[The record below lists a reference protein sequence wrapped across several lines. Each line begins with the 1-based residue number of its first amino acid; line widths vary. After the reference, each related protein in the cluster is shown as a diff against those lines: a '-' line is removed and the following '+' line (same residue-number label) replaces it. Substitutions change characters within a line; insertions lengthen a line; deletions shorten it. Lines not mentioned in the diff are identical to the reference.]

1 MPQRSKKSRA
11 AFARNNQQI
20 QKKITKKENETMAH
34 KYEIDPSDYIDVAT
48 GKENEVNFIH
58 TNENVPVDALGIKY
72 IRQVQGNFHQG
83 NLKEFNYES
92 AGVQCSCNAL
102 VMLCKVNRIYH
113 NLIPQHLDDVLRSGD
128 NLYKSTARK
137 LEMCGELARD
147 RTLENDQLP
156 KTVVLEDY
164 QYTIEYDIL
173 RYGTLDDERESD
185 LDTLEAEI
193 NRSFAISERNILI
206 FGGYMMALYRDVVT
220 DQYLF
225 FDSHSRDR
233 FGYPSPDG
241 TAVARIFP
249 DIDSLIQFLH
259 VLADNLNLN
268 PRNFGIQP
276 VIVTVTERSTHHQ
289 PVQRK
294 HQTRTIMCA
303 SKHPHNEPGCSK
315 WNSCNEPIQET
326 LTFTSNFH
334 EQSSANI
341 STNENALNPSITDG
355 SNRALAIDKIYASQ
369 PTSNQIKD
377 KKDVKRLSRYQKWLN
392 NLSTSKRNELLTR
405 KRKSS
410 NEYFACPQK
419 AKRKRKQTEERYHQN
434 PEIAARKREQARQQ
448 SDDTYKNPKKAE
460 SKRQQ
465 AKTRYHQNP
474 EIAATKCEQAKT
486 RYHQNPEIATR
497 KREQAR
503 QQSDDTYKNPKKAE
517 SKRQQAKTR
526 YHQNPEIAA
535 TKCEQAK
542 TRYHQNPEIAAR
554 KREQARQQSDD
565 TYKNPKKAESKRQ
578 QAKTRYH
585 QNPEIAATKC
595 EQAKTRY
602 HQNPEIA
609 ATKCEQ
615 AKTRYH
621 QNPEIAATKCEQAK
635 TRYHQ
640 NPEIAATKCEQ
651 AKTRYHQNPEIAAT
665 KCEQAKTRYHQN
677 PEIAATKCEQ
687 AKTRYHQNPEIAA
700 RKREQA
706 RQGST
711 RRYQNQNVREAKIQQ
726 SKSNRSNRNSNI
738 ESVIT
743 NFKKSCKDGQQL
755 IYICQICQRVHFK
768 HQGQTFHKEKY
779 NTRVLLKCFAPDSTI
794 DQLPVPTDKH
804 DHNVW
809 ICNTCHQNIYKQ
821 RIVPRLATVNKLNLL
836 EIPPELSQLNMLER
850 HLIAPAIPFM
860 KMISLIKGAQKGIHG
875 QVVCV
880 KADVNTT
887 AKCLPR
893 LPTDESLIRVKLK
906 RKLEYKGHH
915 MCQDV
920 NPTKVKQALS
930 WLKDNNPNYE
940 EIDVNFKDFDALA
953 GDELIHDDHHVNENN
968 LRNEISHEDSVKN
981 DHPVNEDNLRNEH
994 IHEDIDEDA
1003 AEVAI
1008 ATEIFQIHDNII
1020 DNDNNN
1026 YNRSFHVDDDDSNVK
1041 EDTEHT
1047 TDFKDDMHE
1056 VHRDHVDHNSNDHEL
1071 HSNNQEI
1078 DDEEQGENDNIT
1090 NTSAPLYSFL
1100 HPVDFAQYLAD
1111 KHDSSILAVAPGEG
1125 NTPQKVLEMESK
1137 SFPVE
1142 FPDGSNTYTEKRR
1155 QKLSPSRYF
1164 NSRLFSA
1171 DNRFA
1176 RNPEYIFFALYA
1188 TEVHQIHSNVS
1199 IAIRIGSTK
1208 TSDGKDITA
1217 SMLRDHEQ
1225 VKRIIQRDEGYR
1237 FLTHIRGTPAYWEK
1251 SKRDL
1256 FAMIRQLGIPTFFV
1270 TFSAADRRWIEID
1283 NAILTSQGK
1292 QPMSDEQHKNMTW
1305 EQHCDIIMSNP
1316 VAAARMFQ
1324 QRVHTF
1330 INDVIMSE
1338 ANPIGKVQDF
1348 YYRTEFQQRGWPHIH
1363 MVLWVENAPRYNE
1376 ESEDEVIEFI
1386 DKYISCEVPPES
1398 DEELHEIVTSVQTHS
1413 KNHTKSCRKGG
1424 KVCRYNF
1431 PKPPSNRTF
1440 ICEPVDRIHANEN
1453 DPNYQA
1459 ELDKRK
1465 EEENQAKERLKTI
1478 WELLANSD
1486 ADETEWNE
1494 ILHTAGI
1501 TQSEFEKCLATLAQR
1516 RTPYLKRRVKDQW
1529 INNYN
1534 PHLIRCWNGN
1544 MDIQYVLDPYA
1555 VAMYIVSYIT
1565 KSEREMGDLLKN
1577 AQREASEGNTDAI
1590 QQLRKLGSVYLQ
1602 NREISVMGAIY
1613 LICSMPLRNSTRNV
1627 IFLQTSSDG
1636 QKISLPLEQL
1646 QANAGKSEQVWMPT
1660 QIEKYIGRPHSAKYN
1675 SMCMAR
1681 FFSSHYQVTSAAGN
1695 ACNSDTD
1702 DDSDETDNE
1711 ELHDDTDT
1719 EQGIDSTIQDD
1730 NQGVNVSSHQHN
1742 TNKRRQKS
1750 KPIQL
1755 TNSSVKMK
1763 ERSSGKAA
1771 VIRYPHVSVK
1781 KDKERYHMNMLRL
1794 YLPHRTEN
1802 IKPSNYPTYENY
1814 HLTGH
1819 TIINGT
1825 KVQVKQVVEENMAD
1839 FEPETD
1845 ELDEAWEALR
1855 DAVDLQDAWA
1865 AINPQGE
1872 QQRLD
1877 DMIDQV
1883 RLDESDDDFSEIQI
1897 PELKQRNRSC
1907 HKDMLR
1913 CAIES
1918 CNPQIT
1924 PDQAQSMMRKLNEK
1938 QRQLFNYVSKWC
1950 DDKARD
1956 LTVPPFHIFLTGGA
1970 GTGKSHVIN
1979 CIKYYAQKVFS
1990 RITESADDVTVLLLA
2005 HTGTA
2010 AFNISG
2016 ETICSALKI
2025 GTSLSDY
2032 KPLAEDS
2039 LNTLRT
2045 RYQHLQLV
2053 IIDEISMVSVPQLSY
2068 IHGRLQQIKGT
2079 SQTSYFGNVSI
2090 LAVGDFYQLP
2100 PVCPRTP
2107 LCFLNKE
2114 ILKDLWNFLFQKVE
2128 LTEIMRQKNDAVFAN
2143 MLNRLRMR
2151 KKDEPLQETDVKLLE
2166 SRTVKENI
2174 LTPPPDALHLFYKN
2188 VDVNKHNDAK
2198 IATLNTK
2205 KYTVQAEDVDQK
2217 DGRIVKVNTTPHK
2230 TSRNDNTSLA
2240 PSLQLA
2246 VGARTML
2253 IANVDVSDGLCNGV
2267 SGIIEGIEFRNSTNM
2282 PSVVYVKFESDRIG
2296 VKARSAQFI
2305 PPQYSG
2311 CVPITPRKEVFKIK
2325 GKTYTT
2331 TRQQMPLKLAWAVTI
2346 HKVQGQTTDKAVISM
2361 EGLTA
2366 AMAYVA
2372 LSRVTTLEGLYLTNY
2387 DQSKIFCNKD
2397 IEANVGKMSSF
2408 DLSTANPLLELD
2420 HNKNFIIVHHNI
2432 QSLRCHIEDL
2442 KSNTQM
2448 RNAHVIC
2455 LSETWLTDNDIL
2467 EDLVID
2473 GYTLETLN
2481 VGRARGVAMYIQNS
2495 VDYSV
2500 LPILSN
2506 DCDTLAIRTYGATN
2520 MLIAVVYKPP
2530 GTRYGTFCTEMNNI
2544 TAQTELLET
2553 DHAVFVGDFN
2563 IDLMKDN
2570 TIPPR
2575 VFENYYQAISEPTTS
2590 NETLLDHIY
2599 IRPKPSINDFT
2610 ASVLPTYYS
2619 YHRPVFIAIKRKR

>member
-1 MPQRSKKSRA
+1 MPRRSKRSKAASARIIEKRESKFTFSNDEIHDNQNKGLTRKSH
-11 AFARNNQQI
+11 I
-20 QKKITKKENETMAH
+20 DLDDLKISYVSK
-34 KYEIDPSDYIDVAT
+34 
-48 GKENEVNFIH
+48 
-58 TNENVPVDALGIKY
+58 
-72 IRQVQGNFHQG
+72 IRGNFNQG
-83 NLKEFNYES
+83 DTQFS
-92 AGVQCSCNAL
+92 ADSRGVQCSCNAL
-102 VMLCKVNRIYH
+102 VMLCHVQTIFNDIKPY
-113 NLIPQHLDDVLRSGD
+113 HLDSVLRDGD
-128 NLYKSTARK
+128 KLYTECAKK
-137 LEMCGELARD
+137 LQACGQLARNGY
-147 RTLENDQLP
+147 LYHDQLP
-156 KTVVLEDY
+156 TDVVIRNVRY
-164 QYTIEYDIL
+164 KINYDEL
-173 RYGTLDDERESD
+173 KYGTLNQHRASIFEPLHVE
-185 LDTLEAEI
+185 LPKAFTV
-193 NRSFAISERNILI
+193 SEKNILI
-206 FGGYMMALYRDVVT
+206 LGGSMMALYKDIT
-220 DQYLF
+220 SGQYLF
-225 FDSHSRDR
+225 FDSHSRNESGFPDC
-233 FGYPSPDG
+233 DG
-241 TAVARIFP
+241 TSFAVTFP
-249 DIDSLIQFLH
+249 DINNLVKYLQALATKMNLDSTNYAILPLIIINEQNNRSDTQLLH
-259 VLADNLNLN
+259 KQNEKNDTPCIIIPSTETVSKTNNLAC
-268 PRNFGIQP
+268 RNQISSQNF
-276 VIVTVTERSTHHQ
+276 VTMKGHFQTGTLQSTS
-289 PVQRK
+289 
-294 HQTRTIMCA
+294 TI
-303 SKHPHNEPGCSK
+303 S
-315 WNSCNEPIQET
+315 
-326 LTFTSNFH
+326 
-334 EQSSANI
+334 SSA
-341 STNENALNPSITDG
+341 LTDEVNKL
-355 SNRALAIDKIYASQ
+355 SDR
-369 PTSNQIKD
+369 
-377 KKDVKRLSRYQKWLN
+377 RRMSRYQKWLADQ
-392 NLSTSKRNELLTR
+392 SISKKADLLAR

-410 NEYFACPQK
+410 SD
-419 AKRKRKQTEERYHQN
+419 TYHQN
-434 PEIAARKREQARQQ
+434 PECAAKKRKQASDAYKKPTNAERKRQQART
-448 SDDTYKNPKKAE
+448 TYKDPKKAE
-460 SKRQQ
+460 RKRQQ
-465 AKTRYHQNP
+465 ART
-474 EIAATKCEQAKT
+474 
-486 RYHQNPEIATR
+486 
-497 KREQAR
+497 
-503 QQSDDTYKNPKKAE
+503 TYEDPKKAE
-517 SKRQQAKTR
+517 RKRQQART
-526 YHQNPEIAA
+526 
-535 TKCEQAK
+535 
-542 TRYHQNPEIAAR
+542 
-554 KREQARQQSDD
+554 
-565 TYKNPKKAESKRQ
+565 TYEDPKKAERKRQ
-578 QAKTRYH
+578 QARTTYEDPKKA
-585 QNPEIAATKC
+585 E
-595 EQAKTRY
+595 
-602 HQNPEIA
+602 
-609 ATKCEQ
+609 
-615 AKTRYH
+615 
-621 QNPEIAATKCEQAK
+621 
-635 TRYHQ
+635 
-640 NPEIAATKCEQ
+640 
-651 AKTRYHQNPEIAAT
+651 
-665 KCEQAKTRYHQN
+665 
-677 PEIAATKCEQ
+677 
-687 AKTRYHQNPEIAA
+687 
-700 RKREQA
+700 RKRQQARTTYEDPKKAERKRQQARTTYEDPKKAERKRQQARTTYEDPKKAERKRQQARTTYEDPNKAERKRQQA
-706 RQGST
+706 RQSSQT
-711 RRYQNQNVREAKIQQ
+711 TYQDPQIRGIKIQQ
-726 SKSNRSNRNSNI
+726 SQSNRAQRRSNI
-738 ESVIT
+738 ETVIT

-755 IYICQICQRVHFK
+755 IYICQICQRIHFK

-779 NTRVLLKCFAPDSTI
+779 NKRILLKCLAPGSTI
-794 DQLPVPTDKH
+794 DQLPVPVDKH
-804 DHNVW
+804 DHHVW
-809 ICNTCHQNIYKQ
+809 ICNTCHLNIYKQ
-821 RIVPRLATVNKLNLL
+821 NIVPRLATVNKLTLHEL
-836 EIPPELSQLNMLER
+836 PPQLSQLNMLER

-906 RKLEYKGHH
+906 RKLQYKGHH

-920 NPTKVKQALS
+920 NPTKVNQALS

-940 EIDVNFKDFDALA
+940 EIDVNFQDFDTLA
-953 GDELIHDDHHVNENN
+953 DDQLMHDDHHVSEYD
-968 LRNEISHEDSVKN
+968 LRNGHSHEDSDEN
-981 DHPVNEDNLRNEH
+981 DHPVNEDDLRNEH
-994 IHEDIDEDA
+994 SHEDIDEDA
-1003 AEVAI
+1003 LEVAI
-1008 ATEIFQIHDNII
+1008 ATELFQIHENT
-1020 DNDNNN
+1020 NDNNN
-1026 YNRSFHVDDDDSNVK
+1026 SSFHDEDDSNVK
-1041 EDTEHT
+1041 ENTEHT
-1047 TDFKDDMHE
+1047 IDFKDNMNNNSHE
-1056 VHRDHVDHNSNDHEL
+1056 AHSDHVDHNSNDQEL
-1071 HSNNQEI
+1071 DSNNQEL
-1078 DDEEQGENDNIT
+1078 DDNDEGQDENDNIT

-1111 KHDSSILAVAPGEG
+1111 KHDSSILSVAPGEG

-1142 FPDGSNTYTEKRR
+1142 FPDGSNTYTEKRK

-1199 IAIRIGSTK
+1199 VAIRIGSTK

-1217 SMLRDHEQ
+1217 SMLRDPEQ

-1283 NAILTSQGK
+1283 NAILISQGK
-1292 QPMSDEQHKNMTW
+1292 PPMSEEQHKNMTW
-1305 EQHCDIIMSNP
+1305 EHHCDIIMSNP

-1324 QRVHTF
+1324 QRVYTF

-1338 ANPIGKVQDF
+1338 ANPIGKVRDY

-1363 MVLWVENAPRYNE
+1363 MVVWVENAPRYNE

-1440 ICEPVDRIHANEN
+1440 ICEPVDRIQGNED

-1459 ELDKRK
+1459 DLNNRK
-1465 EEENQAKERLKTI
+1465 EEENQAKQRLKTI
-1478 WELLANSD
+1478 WELLADSD
-1486 ADETEWNE
+1486 ADKTEWNE
-1494 ILHTAGI
+1494 ILNRAGI
-1501 TQSEFEKCLATLAQR
+1501 TQSEFEKCLAILAQR

-1577 AQREASEGNTDAI
+1577 AQREASEGNNDAI

-1675 SMCMAR
+1675 NMCMAR
-1681 FFSSHYQVTSAAGN
+1681 FFSSHYQVSNAAGN
-1695 ACNSDTD
+1695 ACSSDRD
-1702 DDSDETDNE
+1702 NDSDETENE
-1711 ELHDDTDT
+1711 ELHGETDT
-1719 EQGIDSTIQDD
+1719 EQGIDYSIHGDKE
-1730 NQGVNVSSHQHN
+1730 QGVSVSSHQHN
-1742 TNKRRQKS
+1742 TNRQRQKS
-1750 KPIQL
+1750 KPIRL

-1763 ERSSGKAA
+1763 ERSFGKPA

-1802 IKPSNYPTYENY
+1802 IKPSNYPTYEDY

-1819 TIINGT
+1819 TIINRR
-1825 KVQVKQVVEENMAD
+1825 KVQVKQVIEENMAD
-1839 FEPETD
+1839 FEPKTD

-1897 PELKQRNRSC
+1897 PELQQQNRSC
-1907 HKDMLR
+1907 HKDTPR

-1918 CNPQIT
+1918 CNSQIT

-1979 CIKYYAQKVFS
+1979 CIKYYAQKAFS
-1990 RITESADDVTVLLLA
+1990 RITESAEDVTVLLLA

-2090 LAVGDFYQLP
+2090 LAVGDFCQLP
-2100 PVCPRTP
+2100 PVCPPTP
-2107 LCFLNKE
+2107 LCLPNKE
-2114 ILKDLWNFLFQKVE
+2114 ILKDLWNSLFQKVE
-2128 LTEIMRQKNDAVFAN
+2128 LTEIMRQRNDAVFAN
-2143 MLNRLRMR
+2143 MLNRLRVR
-2151 KKDEPLQETDVKLLE
+2151 KEDEPLLETDIKLLE
-2166 SRTVKENI
+2166 SRTVKENV
-2174 LTPPPDALHLFYKN
+2174 LTAPPDALHLFYRN

-2205 KYTVQAEDVDQK
+2205 KYTVQAEDVDQSG
-2217 DGRIVKVNTTPHK
+2217 GRIVKVNTTPHK

-2267 SGIIEGIEFRNSTNM
+2267 SGIIKGIEFRNSTNM
-2282 PSVVYVKFESDRIG
+2282 PSVVYVKFDSERIG

-2311 CVPITPRKEVFKIK
+2311 CVPITPRKEVFKLK

-2361 EGLTA
+2361 EGLKA

-2372 LSRVTTLEGLYLTNY
+2372 LSRVTTLEGLFLTNY
-2387 DQSKIFCNKD
+2387 DPSNIFCNND
-2397 IEANVGKMSSF
+2397 IETNIAKMSSF

-2420 HNKNFIIVHHNI
+2420 HNKNFIIAHHNI

-2455 LSETWLTDNDIL
+2455 LSETWLTDDNDNL

-2473 GYTLETLN
+2473 GYTLETLS
-2481 VGRARGVAMYIQNS
+2481 VGRARGVAMYVQKS

-2530 GTRYGTFCTEMNNI
+2530 GTRYGTFCTEMSDI

-2553 DHAVFVGDFN
+2553 DHDVFVGDFN
-2563 IDLMKDN
+2563 IDLMKDD
-2570 TIPPR
+2570 TLPPK
-2575 VFENYYQAISEPTTS
+2575 VFQNYYQAISEPTTT

-2599 IRPKPSINDFT
+2599 IRPIPSINDFI

-2619 YHRPVFIAIKRKR
+2619 YHRPVFIAIKRKC

>member
-1 MPQRSKKSRA
+1 MPRRSKRSIA
-11 AFARNNQQI
+11 ASARNIEESESKIAFSNDEIHNNQNRRLTRKNHI
-20 QKKITKKENETMAH
+20 DLDDLKISYVST
-34 KYEIDPSDYIDVAT
+34 
-48 GKENEVNFIH
+48 
-58 TNENVPVDALGIKY
+58 
-72 IRQVQGNFHQG
+72 IRGNFNQG
-83 NLKEFNYES
+83 DEQFS
-92 AGVQCSCNAL
+92 ADSRGVQCSCNAI
-102 VMLCKVNRIYH
+102 VMLCQIHTIFNDIMPY
-113 NLIPQHLDDVLRSGD
+113 HLDSVLQDGD
-128 NLYKSTARK
+128 KLYKDCAKK
-137 LEMCGELARD
+137 LQACGQLARNGY
-147 RTLENDQLP
+147 LYHDQLP
-156 KTVVLEDY
+156 TNVVIRNVKY
-164 QYTIEYDIL
+164 KINYDEL
-173 RYGTLDDERESD
+173 KYGTLDQQRASIFEPLHVE
-185 LDTLEAEI
+185 LPKAFTV
-193 NRSFAISERNILI
+193 SEKNILI
-206 FGGYMMALYRDVVT
+206 LGGSMMALYKDIT
-220 DQYLF
+220 SGQYLF
-225 FDSHSRDR
+225 FDSHSRNESGFPDC
-233 FGYPSPDG
+233 DG
-241 TAVARIFP
+241 TSFAVIFP
-249 DIDSLIQFLH
+249 DINNLVKYVQALATKMNLDSTNYAILPLMIINEQNNRSDIQLLH
-259 VLADNLNLN
+259 NQNEKNDTPCIIIPSTETVSKTNNLAC
-268 PRNFGIQP
+268 RNQISSQNFVGMKGHLQ
-276 VIVTVTERSTHHQ
+276 TGTLQSTS
-289 PVQRK
+289 
-294 HQTRTIMCA
+294 TI
-303 SKHPHNEPGCSK
+303 S
-315 WNSCNEPIQET
+315 
-326 LTFTSNFH
+326 
-334 EQSSANI
+334 SSA
-341 STNENALNPSITDG
+341 LTDEVNKL
-355 SNRALAIDKIYASQ
+355 SDR
-369 PTSNQIKD
+369 
-377 KKDVKRLSRYQKWLN
+377 RRMSRYQKWHADQS
-392 NLSTSKRNELLTR
+392 LSKKEDLLAR

-410 NEYFACPQK
+410 WD
-419 AKRKRKQTEERYHQN
+419 TYHQN
-434 PEIAARKREQARQQ
+434 PECVAKKRNQASDAYKNPNNAERKRLQARQ
-448 SDDTYKNPKKAE
+448 SSKTTYKDPKKAE
-460 SKRQQ
+460 RKRQQ
-465 AKTRYHQNP
+465 ARQSSKTTYKDP
-474 EIAATKCEQAKT
+474 KKSE
-486 RYHQNPEIATR
+486 R
-497 KREQAR
+497 KRQQAR
-503 QQSDDTYKNPKKAE
+503 QSSKTTYKDPKKAE
-517 SKRQQAKTR
+517 RKRQQARQSSKT
-526 YHQNPEIAA
+526 
-535 TKCEQAK
+535 
-542 TRYHQNPEIAAR
+542 
-554 KREQARQQSDD
+554 
-565 TYKNPKKAESKRQ
+565 TYKDPKKAERKRQ
-578 QAKTRYH
+578 QARQSSKTTYKDPNNKQSKLQKAQQAY
-585 QNPEIAATKC
+585 QNPQI
-595 EQAKTRY
+595 RG
-602 HQNPEIA
+602 I
-609 ATKCEQ
+609 
-615 AKTRYH
+615 
-621 QNPEIAATKCEQAK
+621 
-635 TRYHQ
+635 
-640 NPEIAATKCEQ
+640 
-651 AKTRYHQNPEIAAT
+651 
-665 KCEQAKTRYHQN
+665 
-677 PEIAATKCEQ
+677 
-687 AKTRYHQNPEIAA
+687 
-700 RKREQA
+700 
-706 RQGST
+706 
-711 RRYQNQNVREAKIQQ
+711 KIQQ
-726 SKSNRSNRNSNI
+726 SQSNRSRRQSNI
-738 ESVIT
+738 ETVIA
-743 NFKKSCKDGQQL
+743 NFKRSCKDGQQL
-755 IYICQICQRVHFK
+755 IYICQICQRIHFK
-768 HQGQTFHKEKY
+768 HQGKTFHKEKY
-779 NTRVLLKCFAPDSTI
+779 NKRILLKCLPPGSTI
-794 DQLPVPTDKH
+794 DQLPVPVDKH
-804 DHNVW
+804 DHHVW
-809 ICNTCHQNIYKQ
+809 ICNTCHLNIYKQ
-821 RIVPRLATVNKLNLL
+821 NIVPRLATVNKLTLHEL
-836 EIPPELSQLNMLER
+836 PPQLSQLNMLER

-906 RKLEYKGHH
+906 RKLDYKGHH

-940 EIDVNFKDFDALA
+940 EIDVNFQDFDTLA
-953 GDELIHDDHHVNENN
+953 DDQLIHDDHRVNEND
-968 LRNEISHEDSVKN
+968 LRNGHSHDDSDEN
-981 DHPVNEDNLRNEH
+981 DHPVNEDDLRNEH
-994 IHEDIDEDA
+994 SQEDIDENVV
-1003 AEVAI
+1003 EVAI
-1008 ATEIFQIHDNII
+1008 ATELFQIHENTI
-1020 DNDNNN
+1020 DDNNS
-1026 YNRSFHVDDDDSNVK
+1026 SFHDDDDSNVK
-1041 EDTEHT
+1041 ENTEHAI
-1047 TDFKDDMHE
+1047 DFKDNMNNDSHE
-1056 VHRDHVDHNSNDHEL
+1056 AHSDHVDHNSNDQEL
-1071 HSNNQEI
+1071 DSNNQEL
-1078 DDEEQGENDNIT
+1078 DDNDEGHDDNDNIT

-1111 KHDSSILAVAPGEG
+1111 KHDSSILSVAPGEG

-1142 FPDGSNTYTEKRR
+1142 FPDGSNTYTEKRK

-1188 TEVHQIHSNVS
+1188 AEVHQIHSNVS
-1199 IAIRIGSTK
+1199 VAIRIGSTK

-1217 SMLRDHEQ
+1217 SMLRDPEQ

-1283 NAILTSQGK
+1283 NAILILQGK
-1292 QPMSDEQHKNMTW
+1292 PPMSEEQHKNMTW

-1324 QRVHTF
+1324 QRVYTL
-1330 INDVIMSE
+1330 IKDVLMSE
-1338 ANPIGKVQDF
+1338 ANPIGKVQDY

-1363 MVLWVENAPRYNE
+1363 MVVWVENAPRYNE

-1440 ICEPVDRIHANEN
+1440 ICEPVDRIQGNEE

-1459 ELDKRK
+1459 DHDNRK
-1465 EEENQAKERLKTI
+1465 EEENQAKQRLKTI
-1478 WELLANSD
+1478 WELLADSD
-1486 ADETEWNE
+1486 AGETEWNE
-1494 ILHTAGI
+1494 ILNKAGI

-1577 AQREASEGNTDAI
+1577 AQREASEGNIDAI

-1627 IFLQTSSDG
+1627 IFLQTSLDG
-1636 QKISLPLEQL
+1636 QRISLPLEKL

-1675 SMCMAR
+1675 NMCMAR
-1681 FFSSHYQVTSAAGN
+1681 FFSSHYQVSNAAGN
-1695 ACNSDTD
+1695 TCSSDAG
-1702 DDSDETDNE
+1702 DDSHETENDD
-1711 ELHDDTDT
+1711 LHGETDT
-1719 EQGIDSTIQDD
+1719 EQFIDPNIQVDKE
-1730 NQGVNVSSHQHN
+1730 QGVTLSSHQHN
-1742 TNKRRQKS
+1742 TNKQRQKS

-1763 ERSSGKAA
+1763 ERSSGKPA

-1819 TIINGT
+1819 TIINGR

-1839 FEPETD
+1839 FEPKTD

-1855 DAVDLQDAWA
+1855 NVVDLQDAWA

-1883 RLDESDDDFSEIQI
+1883 RFDESDDDFSEIQI
-1897 PELKQRNRSC
+1897 PELQQQNRSC
-1907 HKDMLR
+1907 HKDTPR

-1979 CIKYYAQKVFS
+1979 CIKYYAQKAFS
-1990 RITESADDVTVLLLA
+1990 RITESAEDVTVLLLA

-2025 GTSLSDY
+2025 GISLSDY

-2100 PVCPRTP
+2100 PVCPPTP
-2107 LCFLNKE
+2107 LCSPNKE
-2114 ILKDLWNFLFQKVE
+2114 ILKDLWNSLFQKVE
-2128 LTEIMRQKNDAVFAN
+2128 LTEIMRQRNDAVFAN
-2143 MLNRLRMR
+2143 MLNRLRVR
-2151 KKDEPLQETDVKLLE
+2151 KEDEPLQETDIKLLE
-2166 SRTVKENI
+2166 SRTVKENV
-2174 LTPPPDALHLFYKN
+2174 LTAPPDALHLFFRN

-2205 KYTVQAEDVDQK
+2205 KYTVQAEDVDQSG
-2217 DGRIVKVNTTPHK
+2217 GRIVKVNTTPHK

-2267 SGIIEGIEFRNSTNM
+2267 SGIIKGIEFRNSTNM
-2282 PSVVYVKFESDRIG
+2282 PSVVYVKFDSDRIG
-2296 VKARSAQFI
+2296 VKARSARFI
-2305 PPQYSG
+2305 APQYSG
-2311 CVPITPRKEVFKIK
+2311 CTPITPRKEVFKLK

-2346 HKVQGQTTDKAVISM
+2346 HKVQGQTTDKAVVSM
-2361 EGLTA
+2361 EGLKA

-2387 DQSKIFCNKD
+2387 DPSKIFCNKD
-2397 IEANVGKMSSF
+2397 IETNVAKMSSF

-2420 HNKNFIIVHHNI
+2420 HNKNFIIAHHNI

-2455 LSETWLTDNDIL
+2455 LSETWLTDNNDNL

-2481 VGRARGVAMYIQNS
+2481 VGKGRGVAMYIQKS

-2530 GTRYGTFCTEMNNI
+2530 NTRYGTFCTEMSNI

-2553 DHAVFVGDFN
+2553 DHDVFVGDFN
-2563 IDLMKDN
+2563 IDLMKDD
-2570 TIPPR
+2570 TSPPR
-2575 VFENYYQAISEPTTS
+2575 VFQNYYQAISEPTTT

-2599 IRPKPSINDFT
+2599 IRPIPSINDFI